1 MSENNM
7 VSTPMDDDLSG
18 RYLTYYIDDALY
30 GVELM
35 MVTEIISIQPIT
47 RIPCLPHDVKG
58 VINLRGKILPVV
70 DARLK
75 LKKEPKAYNSLTC
88 IIVMKVDGFQVGL
101 IVDRVDQVV
110 TFEPDKLTKPQ
121 DIGDQLLLSI
131 ADFEGHNVLNLDYN
145 KLFAHASA

>member
-7 VSTPMDDDLSG
+7 VSAPMDDDLSG

-47 RIPCLPHDVKG
+47 RIPCLPDDVKG

-75 LKKEPKAYNSLTC
+75 LKKEPKAYDNLTC
-88 IIVMKVDGFQVGL
+88 ITVMTVDGYQVGL
-101 IVDRVDQVV
+101 IVDRVDQVI
-110 TFEPDKLTKPQ
+110 TIEPEQLTKPQ
-121 DIGDQLLLSI
+121 DLGNQLLVSI
-131 ADFEGHNVLNLDYN
+131 ADFEGRNVLNLDYN
-145 KLFAHASA
+145 KLFANASA